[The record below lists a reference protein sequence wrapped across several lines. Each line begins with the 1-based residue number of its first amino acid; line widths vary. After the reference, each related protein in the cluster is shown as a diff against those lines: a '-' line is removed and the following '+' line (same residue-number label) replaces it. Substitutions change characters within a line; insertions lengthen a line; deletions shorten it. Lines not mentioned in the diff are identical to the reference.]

1 MKYTRLGRS
10 GLWVSKLCLGTANFG
25 QGKTAGFHD
34 WGVVNE
40 EEAYKIMDCALE
52 SGINFFDTANV
63 YGGIETRG
71 MSEEIIGRWF
81 KTGGLRRD
89 RVILGTKVG
98 RLFEFDCIDG
108 PNNRI
113 GLSLY
118 KIRRHLEA
126 SLRRLQVEKVELY
139 QIHKPDP
146 DVGWDEVWE
155 AFECE
160 VRAGKVDYVGA
171 SNHGAWQLMK
181 AQAVAHRRNFMGFVN
196 EQHLYTPLNRLA
208 EHELFPMAIDQGIG
222 ITLFSP
228 LFRGALGIDMSNPGK
243 RPMNPESAEHY
254 HNYQEQLHKFG
265 KLCGEIGETPANVTI
280 AWELR
285 QEAVSSVIFA
295 PNSVEDLRELLRSLD
310 ITLDDSVLRRMDEI
324 FPPLREA
331 DPYPDT
337 PHMPQT
343 L

>member
-1 MKYTRLGRS
+1 MKFKRLGRS

-25 QGKTAGFHD
+25 LGKTTGLHD
-34 WGVVNE
+34 WGVVDE
-40 EEAYKIMDCALE
+40 KEAFRIMDYALDI
-52 SGINFFDTANV
+52 GINFFDTANV
-63 YGGIETRG
+63 YGNLEARG
-71 MSEEIIGRWF
+71 LSEEIIGRWF
-81 KTGGLRRD
+81 KTGGSRRD
-89 RVILGTKVG
+89 KVVLGTKVG
-98 RLFEFDCIDG
+98 RMYELDRIDG

-126 SLRRLQVEKVELY
+126 SLRRLQTDKVELY
-139 QIHKPDP
+139 QIHRPDY

-160 VRAGKVDYVGA
+160 VRAGKVDYIGA
-171 SNHGAWQLMK
+171 SSHDAWQIMK
-181 AQAVAHRRNFMGFVN
+181 AQAVAHSRGFMGFVS

-208 EHELFPMAIDQGIG
+208 EHELFPMALDQGIG

-243 RPMNPESAEHY
+243 RPMNPESEIHY
-254 HNYQEQLHKFG
+254 ANLREQLVQYSE
-265 KLCGEIGETPANVTI
+265 LCKSIGESPANVTI

-285 QEAVSSVIFA
+285 QDAVTSVIVA
-295 PNSVEDLRELLRSLD
+295 PNSVDDLADLLRSLD
-310 ITLDDSVLRRMDEI
+310 ITLDDAILQRVDEI

-331 DPYPDT
+331 DPYPG
-337 PHMPQT
+337 
-343 L
+343 